1 MDNLYIHFQL
11 ALFVADAGDGD
22 VSDDGCHGIQM
33 RVVGIGPAMD
43 ASLGAVISQDGLS
56 SGCQL
61 QIVDAGMVGPVK
73 IDKDF
78 IERHVDLAV
87 GSVVC
92 VGGVP
97 KNIIAVPPDA
107 NAVMRFKVGNGTLT
121 LCINDT
127 IIKLCSIFGIGRV
140 INLNITV
147 D

>member
-61 QIVDAGMVGPVK
+61 QIVESMDPVELTGERLYELTHSSVSDMSRTYLDADGNIKKNP
-73 IDKDF
+73 
-78 IERHVDLAV
+78 DLFETH
-87 GSVVC
+87 
-92 VGGVP
+92 
-97 KNIIAVPPDA
+97 D
-107 NAVMRFKVGNGTLT
+107 
-121 LCINDT
+121 
-127 IIKLCSIFGIGRV
+127 
-140 INLNITV
+140 
-147 D
+147 